1 MKKMG
6 HDAVIKNAFGF
17 LENYDF
23 IFTKDPMNPSRP
35 CYKNWYGEIVIGLVH
50 NSGWGGKDAE
60 IFVQINGWKTTIDID
75 EEYKKYFGIKGFFI
89 PWTKKFQT
97 LFEYH
102 AERTGNFYG
111 LKIIKDN
118 TYRQSHIQLEAA
130 ADDFTMDIN
139 PIKSR
144 KSKNVVMLI
153 IIFAIAFSVLA
164 ALAVI
169 LLDDIKSVTIYNTVL
184 TIIFSIL
191 FLICAFFAVLLIV
204 SKSISIVSAIIMTV
218 YPLLLIYF
226 IYDNP
231 LKTDLQI
238 NTLVFFVLVIYSVF
252 YIIKYFIIKY
262 FITKNK
268 LCFANIAAVLIIP
281 LISLFIHSMES
292 RHNVFVFNDEYM
304 KILLIPAGIITLISV
319 IIYIIFYKDRSSK
332 KKYVGYFSLTIFMAF
347 FVSILF
353 SLLFIETTNYVFDNS
368 EGTEYTYTVIKK
380 HTSHSMKNGTSYWLT
395 INKNDGEEISVKSHV
410 YNEYA
415 VNDRI
420 TLVRHVG
427 ALGIEYYEYI
437 EN

>member
-1 MKKMG
+1 MKKIG
-6 HDAVIKNAFGF
+6 YAEAAKNAFGF

-35 CYKNWYGEIVIGLVH
+35 CYKNRYGEIVIGLVH

-60 IFVQINGWKTTIDID
+60 IFVQINGWKTTVDVD

-89 PWTKKFQT
+89 PWAKKFQK

-102 AERTGNFYG
+102 AERTGDFYG

-118 TYRQSHIQLEAA
+118 TYRQSYIHLEATV
-130 ADDFTMDIN
+130 DDFTMGIN
-139 PIKSR
+139 PINSR
-144 KSKNVVMLI
+144 KIKNAIMFI
-153 IIFAIAFSVLA
+153 IISAIAFSVLA

-191 FLICAFFAVLLIV
+191 FLICAFFAVMLIA
-204 SKSISIVSAIIMTV
+204 SKSISIVSAIIMTA
-218 YPLLLIYF
+218 YPFLLIYF

-238 NTLVFFVLVIYSVF
+238 NTLVSFALVIYSIF
-252 YIIKYFIIKY
+252 YIIKY

-268 LCFANIAAVLIIP
+268 LCFANIAAVLIMP
-281 LISLFIHSMES
+281 LLSLFIHSMEL
-292 RHNVFVFNDEYM
+292 RHNVFVFNDEYI
-304 KILLIPAGIITLISV
+304 KILLLPAGIIALISV
-319 IIYIIFYKDRSSK
+319 MIYIIFYKDRSSK
-332 KKYVGYFSLTIFMAF
+332 KKYIGYLSLTVFMAF
-347 FVSILF
+347 FISILF
-353 SLLFIETTNYVFDNS
+353 PLLFIETANYVFDHS
-368 EGTEYTYTVIKK
+368 EGTEYTYTVIEK
-380 HTSHSMKNGTSYWLT
+380 HTSHSMKGGTSYWLT
-395 INKNDGEEISVKSHV
+395 VNKNDGEKMSVQSYV
-410 YNEYA
+410 YDEYD

-437 EN
+437 EDTEF